1 MEEKGYLVT
10 EHIKTNRIIY
20 ADEAACALTGIAA
33 DELLQSDPYKV
44 TEELEVTKIPF
55 DSTHFL
61 WILDTVHNYRQR
73 LTELERS
80 NKALEDAL
88 KAAEDANCAKS
99 SFLSN
104 MSHDIRTPMNAIM
117 GMTSIGLAHIDEK
130 LRVQDCLLKIKTA
143 SAHLMSL
150 VNDVLDMSRIDSGR
164 MTLNEEEFSIA
175 DLIHDI
181 VVIMRPQ
188 AMLKNQDLQFDITDI
203 YEENLL
209 GDPLRLRQIIVNI
222 IGNAV
227 KYTQENGNIKV
238 SFSQYKK
245 DGTQNCKADGEKVWL
260 LFICEDNGMGM
271 SREFLQRIFMPFE
284 RVKNSTIGKIEGTG
298 LGMSIVKS
306 LVDSM
311 GGNIEVES
319 EEGKGSKF
327 TVRLPVSVT
336 LRSF

>member
-164 MTLNEEEFSIA
+164 MTLNE
-175 DLIHDI
+175 
-181 VVIMRPQ
+181 
-188 AMLKNQDLQFDITDI
+188 
-203 YEENLL
+203 
-209 GDPLRLRQIIVNI
+209 
-222 IGNAV
+222 
-227 KYTQENGNIKV
+227 
-238 SFSQYKK
+238 
-245 DGTQNCKADGEKVWL
+245 
-260 LFICEDNGMGM
+260 
-271 SREFLQRIFMPFE
+271 
-284 RVKNSTIGKIEGTG
+284 
-298 LGMSIVKS
+298 
-306 LVDSM
+306 
-311 GGNIEVES
+311 
-319 EEGKGSKF
+319 
-327 TVRLPVSVT
+327 
-336 LRSF
+336 